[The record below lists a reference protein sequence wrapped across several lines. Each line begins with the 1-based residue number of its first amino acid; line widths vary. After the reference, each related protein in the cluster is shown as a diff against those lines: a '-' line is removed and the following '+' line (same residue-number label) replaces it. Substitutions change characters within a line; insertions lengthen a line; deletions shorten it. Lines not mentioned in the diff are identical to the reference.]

1 MIKNCKM
8 YLKCNCI
15 IGGEQIARPS
25 EELSGPSEARREGRE
40 EGQVALQAQIWFQVA
55 QGEDLRVLKVQVK
68 LKLLLLEA

>member
-40 EGQVALQAQIWFQVA
+40 EGQVALQAQIWLQVA

-68 LKLLLLEA
+68 LKLLLP

>member
-8 YLKCNCI
+8 YLICNC

-25 EELSGPSEARREGRE
+25 EELSGPSEARREGGE
-40 EGQVALQAQIWFQVA
+40 EGQVALQAQIWLQVA
-55 QGEDLRVLKVQVK
+55 QGEDIRLLKVQVK